1 MINRRPR
8 QRAQATIELAFVL
21 PLIVIL
27 IIGIQWTG
35 TGIAT
40 DVNLTAAA
48 QAGAQA
54 AADALDKVDEALNC
68 TAPASDACMTAAEQT
83 IQQMVDAVLPC
94 TAGTV
99 LSPPCHQAVQYLSNN
114 VFIAGADFCVAF
126 LATGCAIPPT
136 VCCGP
141 PSFIGRVTS
150 CADDDNCK
158 LAVDNLAD
166 VLIEGG
172 LGCQKLY
179 DNCES
184 PLVPTGCA
192 PFGTCHP
199 PPDCVPPACS
209 QPVMTELIGGFAQ
222 LGLACAA
229 VRRSLQLPD
238 TRALCTPDP
247 AYPNDPVLPY
257 RTVYGMP
264 YLYTQCIPT
273 GAIPSRRFLE
283 TLCPGQTLEVILTV
297 QYTPV
302 GESPITATASAV
314 PVAQF
319 SS

>member
-1 MINRRPR
+1 MINKKPR
-8 QRAQATIELAFVL
+8 QRGQATIELAFVL

-40 DVNLTAAA
+40 DVNVTAAA

-83 IQQMVDAVLPC
+83 MQQMVDAALPC
-94 TAGTV
+94 TAGTAF
-99 LSPPCHQAVQYLSNN
+99 SPPCQQAVSYLANN
-114 VFIAGADFCVAF
+114 VALKGATFCATFIT
-126 LATGCAIPPT
+126 TGCAIPPT
-136 VCCGP
+136 ICCTP
-141 PSFIGRVTS
+141 TSFINLVSS
-150 CADDDNCK
+150 CRDDDSCK
-158 LAVDNLAD
+158 TAVDNLAD
-166 VLIEGG
+166 ALIEGG
-172 LGCQKLY
+172 LGCDQLY
-179 DNCES
+179 YNCEY
-184 PLVPTGCA
+184 PLLPKVCA
-192 PFGTCHP
+192 PRGPCNP
-199 PPDCVPPACS
+199 PPDCALPACS
-209 QPVMTELIGGFAQ
+209 RPVMTELIGGFAQ

-238 TRALCTPDP
+238 TRALCIPDP
-247 AYPNDPVLPY
+247 AYPNDPVLAST
-257 RTVYGMP
+257 TVRGMP

-273 GAIPSRRFLE
+273 GAIPSRLFLQ
-283 TLCPGQTLEVILTV
+283 TLCRNQTLEVLLTV